1 MKRNYEGSDAT
12 VPTLRINGEPR
23 DVPTPLAL
31 DALLSH
37 LGRDPGQPGVAVAVG
52 DRVVPRSR
60 WPETTV
66 RDGDRV
72 EIITA
77 SQGG

>member
-1 MKRNYEGSDAT
+1 LEITST
-12 VPTLRINGEPR
+12 VCQITVNGEPR
-23 DVPTPLAL
+23 AVPVDATI

-37 LGRDPGQPGVAVAVG
+37 LGRDPEMPGVAVAVN
-52 DRVVPRSR
+52 DTVVRR
-60 WPETTV
+60 TDWTMTV
-66 RDGDRV
+66 VKEGDRV

>member
-1 MKRNYEGSDAT
+1 M
-12 VPTLRINGEPR
+12 PTLRINGEPR
-23 DVPTPLAL
+23 EVPAPMAL

-37 LGRDPGQPGVAVAVG
+37 LGRDPGLPGVAVAVG
-52 DRVVPRSR
+52 DRVVPRSQ
-60 WPETTV
+60 WPVTEV
-66 RDGDRV
+66 EDGDRV